1 MNSTLTNDK
10 EELDLSV
17 LAAEKLVERNFDIV
31 NLTIVRLRKET
42 VVFLIRPLFYGIN
55 LEILINLEKNV

>member
-17 LAAEKLVERNFDIV
+17 LAAEKLVEQKFRHHQ
-31 NLTIVRLRKET
+31 LKIVRLRKET